1 MKGFLAFVL
10 CVVATSGD
18 VLKFGEY
25 EEQWLAWKSFH
36 DKKYETQTQEDARY
50 AIWRDNLRVS
60 VVLQQMRKLLLS
72 MIILFVCARI

>member
-1 MKGFLAFVL
+1 MPEKNNSNLSLARMKGFLAFVL
-10 CVVATSGD
+10 CVVATSGH

-36 DKKYETQTQEDARY
+36 DKKYETQTQEDARH

-60 VVLQQMRKLLLS
+60 VVVAAE
-72 MIILFVCARI
+72 F